1 MDLLTG
7 DPGVSMLPFPV
18 HTPWSTA
25 PYYTTA
31 PMPPLQPPGGTGLT
45 PTETPRRPSP
55 TAQIQGMN
63 VMTALNNSHINGHV
77 SGVGVPQSQEGLV
90 DQEGGVKL
98 LASDPAI
105 QVVNQG
111 PAAYKTSPPSG
122 LNAQENPEAVLP
134 GIETLLTAIQVVEGE
149 TPAAKDQATTFTKFT
164 ALNSPD
170 SAKVR

>member
-1 MDLLTG
+1 
-7 DPGVSMLPFPV
+7 MLPFPV

-31 PMPPLQPPGGTGLT
+31 PMPPLQPPGSTGLT
-45 PTETPRRPSP
+45 PTDTPRRPSP

-63 VMTALNNSHINGHV
+63 VVTALNNSHINGHV
-77 SGVGVPQSQEGLV
+77 SDIDVPQPQEGLV
-90 DQEGGVKL
+90 DQAGGVKL
-98 LASDPAI
+98 LVSDPVT
-105 QVVNQG
+105 QVVNQES
-111 PAAYKTSPPSG
+111 AAYKKLPPSG

-149 TPAAKDQATTFTKFT
+149 TPAAKDQAATFTNFT

-170 SAKVR
+170 SKEAR

>member
-1 MDLLTG
+1 
-7 DPGVSMLPFPV
+7 MLPFPV

-63 VMTALNNSHINGHV
+63 MMKALNTSHINEHV
-77 SGVGVPQSQEGLV
+77 SDIGAPQPHEGLV
-90 DQEGGVKL
+90 DQVGGVKL
-98 LASDPAI
+98 LVSDPVTQA
-105 QVVNQG
+105 VNQVS
-111 PAAYKTSPPSG
+111 AAHKTSPPSG

-149 TPAAKDQATTFTKFT
+149 TPDAKNQTATFTKFT

-170 SAKVR
+170 SAKAR